1 MEKTDAEAEAP
12 KLSPPDAKSQFIQK
26 DSDSGEDQRPKEK
39 GVAKDEMVSYHYQ
52 LNRHELE
59 QTPGDGEGQG
69 SLACCSSWGY
79 KVNMTQQLNKN
90 NSNVSNYYYWPLN
103 FSQN

>member
-12 KLSPPDAKSQFIQK
+12 KLWSPDAKSQFIQK

-52 LNRHELE
+52 FNRHELE
-59 QTPGDGEGQG
+59 QTPGDGKGQG

-79 KVNMTQQLNKN
+79 RELDTTE
-90 NSNVSNYYYWPLN
+90 
-103 FSQN
+103 

>member
-39 GVAKDEMVSYHYQ
+39 GVAKDEMISYHYQ

-79 KVNMTQQLNKN
+79 KVNMT
-90 NSNVSNYYYWPLN
+90 
-103 FSQN
+103 

>member
-12 KLSPPDAKSQFIQK
+12 KLWSPDAKSQFIQK

-52 LNRHELE
+52 FNRHELE
-59 QTPGDGEGQG
+59 QTPGDGKGQG
-69 SLACCSSWGY
+69 SLVVGY
-79 KVNMTQQLNKN
+79 GSQIVGHDLVTELQQSAEINK
-90 NSNVSNYYYWPLN
+90 P
-103 FSQN
+103 